1 MGSAKGRQ
9 SDYRDEIAIIKEDRE
24 FYQLQVDRLR
34 QENELTKNALESA
47 NQRVI
52 ESQARI
58 KALELEVLTL
68 KARLYDMIAG

>member
-1 MGSAKGRQ
+1 MGS
-9 SDYRDEIAIIKEDRE
+9 EIAIIKEDRD
-24 FYQLQVDRLR
+24 FYQSQADMLR
-34 QENELTKNALESA
+34 KELTATRENLESA